1 MKQLTLNFSKPSSG
15 AQERPMMIN
24 PSIKS
29 SYLDSRFEN
38 DIKCL
43 VNRVNR
49 MESLMERLLETNL
62 SNNELMGEICKDLK
76 EIVNKQTEK
85 QLHKNIK
92 EENAETSED
101 KNEDAEMIF
110 SDEILIPRSKPSEM
124 LKRKLD
130 SASKLQQSIKKMCVV
145 ESIPSS
151 KPELIT
157 EADSLRSTI
166 NRIQEKIESEINI
179 TTEERNV
186 DEQHDD
192 SQMEE
197 MYLMP
202 EEDDIIL
209 QPQKPNY
216 TEKIYPLP
224 LKHISELKEFDRDL
238 KNDAQLRAHMVIY
251 FFSHFRKSRFIYLK
265 FCIYTYR

>member
-1 MKQLTLNFSKPSSG
+1 MKQITLYFSKPSG
-15 AQERPMMIN
+15 AQERPMMIK

-43 VNRVNR
+43 VNCVNR
-49 MESLMERLLETNL
+49 MESLMERLLEVNL

-76 EIVNKQTEK
+76 EIVNKQSEK
-85 QLHKNIK
+85 QLHKNVK
-92 EENAETSED
+92 EETEISED

-110 SDEILIPRSKPSEM
+110 SDEFLIPRSKPPSEM

-166 NRIQEKIESEINI
+166 NRIQEKIESEINV
-179 TTEERNV
+179 TEERNV

-197 MYLMP
+197 VYLMP
-202 EEDDIIL
+202 EEDEIVL
-209 QPQKPNY
+209 QPQKSNY
-216 TEKIYPLP
+216 TDKIYPLP
-224 LKHISELKEFDRDL
+224 LRHISELKEFDRDL

-251 FFSHFRKSRFIYLK
+251 FFYIF
-265 FCIYTYR
+265 